1 MDLSRAA
8 PYTYDNTTLSLLLTL
23 PWLVSHQAARFFH
36 VEFLVEA
43 CCDYL
48 VHQLGM
54 ENYQN
59 VLVLADKYWLGDLR
73 HDIFSFLGNNIVKLS
88 EVSGGGGGWRW

>member
-1 MDLSRAA
+1 VDV
-8 PYTYDNTTLSLLLTL
+8 LSLFFICAF
-23 PWLVSHQAARFFH
+23 QASRFFH
-36 VEFLVEA
+36 VDFLVEA

-59 VLVLADKYWLGDLR
+59 VLILADKYWLGDLR
-73 HDIFSFLGNNIVKLS
+73 NDIFSFFGASIQQLS
-88 EVSGGGGGWRW
+88 QVSLIR